1 MDEHY
6 HAGGPA
12 IKVSMLF
19 FGPLAERFGQR
30 EVTVSLDSGTTT
42 SQLVERFD
50 LGDMLEFGL
59 RIAIDGEMDADMD
72 KPLSDS
78 SEVAFLPP
86 VSGG

>member
-6 HAGGPA
+6 HGGGSA

-42 SQLVERFD
+42 SQLIERFELRGMLD
-50 LGDMLEFGL
+50 LGL
-59 RIAIDGEMDADMD
+59 RVAVDGKMDADLD

-78 SEVAFLPP
+78 TEVAFLPP